1 MTTGQ
6 NSPTTTYEL
15 ITQAA
20 EKYTD
25 NTAITFIKAISPELV
40 DEKISY
46 QQLLANIN
54 RTARLLK
61 DRLPESSDKPGVISF
76 LLPNVPQSHF
86 ILWGGEAAGI
96 VNPLNPLLSEDALLA
111 LMEKAGTDIIVAL
124 GPNPASDIWQ
134 KSLAVSKR
142 LSKTPKLISA
152 VIPAGDDFEHF
163 EALLPNYSGE
173 NLPTDWLIG
182 SKDIA
187 AYFHTGGTTGTP
199 KLAMHTHENQLTQAA
214 TALRSMGISPGDAV
228 INGLPLFHVSGSLV
242 MAFGNLAAGGN
253 MLLPTIGSF
262 RDPQVIARHWQL
274 VEHYKV
280 TITGG
285 ISTSVASMANIP
297 VDGADISSLKFMVSG
312 GAPTPL
318 SVEKDITALT
328 QRPLY
333 QMYGLTETAG
343 GVAMPNLNI
352 PPVAGS
358 SGHIMKGIDVRVNTQ
373 SSKPKAIGEICVRGP
388 MVFSG
393 YLGTKETPVKDG
405 WLHTGD
411 LGYMDE
417 NNNLFITGRA
427 KDLIIRSGHNIDPAV
442 IEACLDSHPE
452 VSMSAAVGKPDAYA
466 GELPVA
472 YVMLHPDSSV
482 TEKELREYA
491 LANIN
496 ERPACPKSI
505 HILKELPVTAVGKI
519 HKPSLR
525 ALAAEEV
532 VTQALQEFDVTLN
545 ASVLES
551 GGIQV
556 QLTLLAGDE
565 EKLKQACKKLHDE
578 LSLEILI
585 QQVEMA

>member
-6 NSPTTTYEL
+6 NSPVTTYEL
-15 ITQAA
+15 IVQAA

-25 NTAITFIKAISPELV
+25 NTAITFIKAINPEFV

-54 RTARLLK
+54 RTARLFK
-61 DRLPESSDKPGVISF
+61 ERLPENDDKPGVISF

-86 ILWGGEAAGI
+86 VLWGGEAAGI

-163 EALLPNYSGE
+163 ETLLPSYSGD
-173 NLPTDWLIG
+173 NLPADWLT
-182 SKDIA
+182 KLDNIA

-228 INGLPLFHVSGSLV
+228 VNGLPLFHVSGSLV
-242 MAFGNLAAGGN
+242 MAFGALAAGGN

-297 VDGADISSLKFMVSG
+297 VNDADISSLKFMVSG

-343 GVAMPNLNI
+343 GVAMPNLSTA
-352 PPVAGS
+352 PVTGS
-358 SGHIMKGIDVRVNTQ
+358 SGHIMEGIDVRVNTQ
-373 SSKPKAIGEICVRGP
+373 STKPKAVGEICVRGP
-388 MVFSG
+388 MVFPG

-442 IEACLDSHPE
+442 IEACLDSHPA
-452 VSMSAAVGKPDAYA
+452 VSMSAAVGRPDVYA

-482 TEKELREYA
+482 SEEELREYS

-496 ERPACPKSI
+496 ERPACPKFI

-525 ALAAEEV
+525 ALAAKDV
-532 VTQALQEFDVTLN
+532 VTQTLKEFEVNLN

-551 GGIQV
+551 GAIQI
-556 QLTLLAGDE
+556 QLKLLMGDE
-565 EKLKQACKKLHDE
+565 EKLKQACNKLHDE
-578 LSLEILI
+578 LGLEFKI
-585 QQVEMA
+585 QQAELA

>member
-173 NLPTDWLIG
+173 NLPTDWLTG

-472 YVMLHPDSSV
+472 YVMLHPDCSV

-532 VTQALQEFDVTLN
+532 VTQTLHEFDVTLN

-556 QLTLLAGDE
+556 HLTLLAGDE
-565 EKLKQACKKLHDE
+565 DKLKQACEKLHEE

-585 QQVEMA
+585 QQTEMA

>member
-6 NSPTTTYEL
+6 NSPATTYEL

-20 EKYTD
+20 EKFTD
-25 NTAITFIKAISPELV
+25 NTAITFIKAISPEFV

-46 QQLLANIN
+46 QQLLTNIN

-61 DRLPESSDKPGVISF
+61 ERLPEGGDKPGVISF
-76 LLPNVPQSHF
+76 LLPNIPQAHF
-86 ILWGGEAAGI
+86 VLWGGEAAGI
-96 VNPLNPLLSEDALLA
+96 VNPLNPLLSEGALLA

-134 KSLAVSKR
+134 KSVAVSKR

-163 EALLPNYSGE
+163 EALLPGYSGD
-173 NLPTDWLIG
+173 NLPQDKLTQIE
-182 SKDIA
+182 DIA

-199 KLAMHTHENQLTQAA
+199 KLAMHSHQNQLTQADI
-214 TALRSMGISPGDAV
+214 ALRTMGISPGEAV
-228 INGLPLFHVSGSLV
+228 VNGLPLFHVSGSLV
-242 MAFGNLAAGGN
+242 MAFGALAAGAN
-253 MLLPTIGSF
+253 MLLPTMGSF
-262 RDPQVIARHWQL
+262 RDPQVIARHWQM
-274 VEHYKV
+274 VEHYDV
-280 TITGG
+280 TISGG
-285 ISTSVASMANIP
+285 ISTSVASMANVP
-297 VDGADISSLKFMVSG
+297 VGGANISSLKYMVAG

-318 SVEKDITALT
+318 SVANDITALT
-328 QRPLY
+328 NRPLY
-333 QMYGLTETAG
+333 QIYGLTETAG
-343 GVAMPNLNI
+343 GVALPNLSQ
-352 PPVAGS
+352 PPVPGS
-358 SGHIMKGIDVRVNTQ
+358 SGHISDGIEMRVNTQ
-373 SSKPKAIGEICVRGP
+373 SNKPGAVGEICVRGP
-388 MVFSG
+388 MVFPG
-393 YLGTKETPVKDG
+393 YLGTSDSPVKDG

-411 LGYMDE
+411 LGYIDD

-442 IEACLDSHPE
+442 IEACLDSHPA
-452 VSMSAAVGKPDAYA
+452 VSMSAAVGKPDVYA

-472 YVMLHPDSSV
+472 YVMLHPDCRV

-532 VTQALQEFDVTLN
+532 ITQALQEFDVTLN

-565 EKLKQACKKLHDE
+565 DKLKQACEKLHEE